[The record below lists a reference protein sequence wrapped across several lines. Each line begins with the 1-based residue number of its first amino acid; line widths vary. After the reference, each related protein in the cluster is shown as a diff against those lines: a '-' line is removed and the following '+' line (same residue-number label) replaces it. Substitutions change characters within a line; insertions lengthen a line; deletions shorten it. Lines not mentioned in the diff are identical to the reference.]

1 MEHTRVNTPQYVCFN
16 QKSGEIFSIGA
27 SIEEGYQYF
36 EVSLEEVLPIKTF
49 KEKMTDYIVA
59 FDRNDKKFVLKK
71 NIYVQHEAKFIEIK
85 PVDESIIYDLLLTV
99 DKVTKRCYI
108 TTGIELLDTMK
119 TTNVDL
125 QKEISFSFTKKGDPH
140 ILYEQLT
147 FNIASNESKPL
158 NIKGPYSVYANCDM
172 ATCMYKEI
180 T

>member
-1 MEHTRVNTPQYVCFN
+1 MHHVSTHTQQYVCFN
-16 QKSGEIFSIGA
+16 QKTGRIFSIGP
-27 SIEEGYQYF
+27 SIEEGYQHIKVT
-36 EVSLEEVLPIKTF
+36 EEEVEPIKSL
-49 KEKMTDYIVA
+49 KEKMTDYVVA
-59 FDRNDKKFVLKK
+59 YNRSDKKFVLKK

-108 TTGIELLDTMK
+108 NTGIELLDTMK

-172 ATCMYKEI
+172 ATCMYKEL
-180 T
+180 